1 MANSQILKDRVAIVT
16 GADSGIGQGTA
27 VAFAKAGAD
36 VVITYRS
43 DEKGAK
49 ETAKRVTETG
59 RKALVVQTDVGDE
72 AQVKNLFDKT
82 LSEFK
87 RLDILVNNAGMNG
100 TGKPVHESD
109 FNEWEKVIRTNLHGP
124 FLCSKLAAKQ
134 FIKQIE
140 SEGKQNTEN
149 RGKRSGNIIN
159 ISSVHEESVA
169 AGQGAY
175 AVSKSGLRNLTRAM
189 ALELAEYGIRV
200 NDVSPGMILTPM
212 NQESVDDLKKRK
224 ENEEQIPLKRAG
236 IPDDIANMVV
246 FLCSDDASYCT
257 GATFYVDGGWMLTRP
272 DV

>member
-1 MANSQILKDRVAIVT
+1 MADNQKLKDRVAIVT
-16 GADSGIGQGTA
+16 GADSGIGQG
-27 VAFAKAGAD
+27 VAITFAKAGAD

-49 ETAKRVTETG
+49 ETAKRVIETG

-72 AQVKNLFDKT
+72 SQN
-82 LSEFK
+82 K
-87 RLDILVNNAGMNG
+87 RMGG

-109 FNEWEKVIRTNLHGP
+109 FSEWEKVIRTNLHGP
-124 FLCSKLAAKQ
+124 FMCSKLAAKQ

-140 SEGKQNTEN
+140 SEGKQSTEN

-189 ALELAEYGIRV
+189 ALELADYGIRV

-212 NQESVDDLKKRK
+212 NQESMDDSKTRK
-224 ENEEQIPLKRAG
+224 EKEKEIPLKRAG
-236 IPDDIANMVV
+236 IPDDIANMVLY
-246 FLCSDDASYCT
+246 LCSDDASYCT